1 MKARS
6 IRISG
11 GRQTRSTVMAQ
22 AGFTLI
28 EILVALIII
37 SVGLLGLAGAQML
50 SLQSSQTSYER
61 TIAVIQSR
69 DLVERLWAGI
79 CDVYDDGGDL
89 EGGDENTIVEQWGN
103 DHDGTLGDPDE
114 DSWDPTVSADSEVIT
129 ITIEWDS
136 RREDDDGETVQEQFT
151 HHARVPNLE
160 CD

>member
-11 GRQTRSTVMAQ
+11 GRQTRSTLMAQ

-69 DLVERLWAGI
+69 DLVERFWAGI
-79 CDVYDDGGDL
+79 CDVYDDGEL
-89 EGGDENTIVEQWGN
+89 EDGNGNTIVERWKN
-103 DHDGTLGDPDE
+103 DHDGTLGTLNDN
-114 DSWDPTVSADSEVIT
+114 SWNPTVSANSEVIT
-129 ITIEWDS
+129 IDIRWDS
-136 RREDDDGETVQEQFT
+136 RREDDDGVTVREQFT
-151 HHARVPNLE
+151 HYTRVPNLE